1 MDTNEKLNPE
11 IAKVLFQKIKDG
23 EITNLYEYTKDLV
36 MKQKNLT
43 SHIGIQDEA
52 WCILSET
59 LDCNYNP
66 EILPYSAFIMK
77 NAEKLFNEMEQTV
90 LGEHFKGI
98 VPNQTPEQFREFLS
112 DTTICDKALAYLV
125 DDGESSFF
133 DKLTK
138 FNSNEWTDMQ
148 ESYIDY
154 LQKNIVYMEHLKDKS
169 FIEPSCIHYMLH
181 EIDKNADS
189 NNTNPDLIDMLK
201 KYFKTINHWDLFDEK
216 KWSAENKELL
226 AKLGVL
232 NEIKTYEVAGS

>member
-1 MDTNEKLNPE
+1 
-11 IAKVLFQKIKDG
+11 
-23 EITNLYEYTKDLV
+23 
-36 MKQKNLT
+36 
-43 SHIGIQDEA
+43 
-52 WCILSET
+52 
-59 LDCNYNP
+59 
-66 EILPYSAFIMK
+66 
-77 NAEKLFNEMEQTV
+77 

-201 KYFKTINHWDLFDEK
+201 NISKQSIIGIYLTRKN
-216 KWSAENKELL
+216 
-226 AKLGVL
+226 GVL
-232 NEIKTYEVAGS
+232 KIKSYLPNLVSSMKLKPMR